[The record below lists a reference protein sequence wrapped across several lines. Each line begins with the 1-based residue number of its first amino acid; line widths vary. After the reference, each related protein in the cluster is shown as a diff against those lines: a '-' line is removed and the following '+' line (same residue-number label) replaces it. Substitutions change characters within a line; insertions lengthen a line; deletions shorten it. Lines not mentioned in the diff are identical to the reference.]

1 MELSI
6 ALTGF
11 KGWTGITKM
20 LNTKIFHFLSE
31 EITFRGKHDTNTSDL
46 GSNSVA
52 DNLYLKNFM
61 PKIDPSKQPWARWV
75 EEPLLDF
82 DFHQDWYVKR
92 SSISIFNWEWG
103 PKKPWIVEDSRKM
116 EEISIFSTFLDVLWV
131 PWSQNFWIIEIKI
144 APWVNLGSS
153 PPDFCQDYEPISWS
167 RPCLHQI
174 SQ

>member
-52 DNLYLKNFM
+52 DNLNLKNFYCDWNVLEWSL
-61 PKIDPSKQPWARWV
+61 K
-75 EEPLLDF
+75 
-82 DFHQDWYVKR
+82 DFHK
-92 SSISIFNWEWG
+92 
-103 PKKPWIVEDSRKM
+103 
-116 EEISIFSTFLDVLWV
+116 
-131 PWSQNFWIIEIKI
+131 
-144 APWVNLGSS
+144 
-153 PPDFCQDYEPISWS
+153 
-167 RPCLHQI
+167 
-174 SQ
+174 